1 MIACVSPIEYN
12 ISETL
17 NTMKYASRARNI
29 RNSAKANQVEAG
41 WDDVEHLQ
49 STVLKLRKQLTE
61 VGGEIKANVD
71 VPAVEK
77 ENHSGKLIVRLA
89 ELQKEHT
96 AVSLAVHRVAYKLM
110 SSYTIN
116 TWQNAAKACGLLPS

>member
-1 MIACVSPIEYN
+1 MLQDSIGGNALTTMIACVSPIEYN

-29 RNSAKANQVEAG
+29 RNTAKANQVEAG

-61 VGGEIKANVD
+61 VGGEIKARAE
-71 VPAVEK
+71 VPMEEEK
-77 ENHSGKLIVRLA
+77 QKHGDRLIVRLA

-96 AVSLAVHRVAYKLM
+96 AVSSLV
-110 SSYTIN
+110 
-116 TWQNAAKACGLLPS
+116 LP